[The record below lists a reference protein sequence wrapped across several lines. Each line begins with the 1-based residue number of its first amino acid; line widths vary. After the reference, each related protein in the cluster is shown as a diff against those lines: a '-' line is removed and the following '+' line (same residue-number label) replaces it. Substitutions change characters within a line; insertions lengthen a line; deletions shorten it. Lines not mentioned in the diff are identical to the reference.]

1 MEAKKSLTVSKSPRK
16 LSVKQNL
23 LFTKIKKFFN
33 EKENIKE
40 LLDIIEG
47 NTKLSLRIIDWFVTN
62 YSKKN
67 FIVIHNKKKQIE
79 RFIAG
84 KVSPKTKKKLEEKYE
99 EFNVHL
105 NYKSQLKSFQ
115 KKQFDPFC
123 RRQRLNFYYP
133 PDCVVREGK
142 VGGGGGYQDKFIV
155 TTVGQLNFF
164 KWAIENNILKYIRE
178 NLNDI
183 ERDMN
188 QNIKKNKSLKVAKQ
202 PFNSNLNLKSL
213 CENKVRQK
221 RRELSSSATKTVNR
235 IKSEIVLD
243 FD

>member
-1 MEAKKSLTVSKSPRK
+1 MDVKKKSLTISSGGKSPKK

-23 LFTKIKKFFN
+23 LYNKIKKFFN
-33 EKENIKE
+33 DNDNIKE

-79 RFIAG
+79 RFNAG
-84 KVSPKTKKKLEEKYE
+84 KISPKTKKKLEDKYE

-123 RRQRLNFYYP
+123 RRERINFYY
-133 PDCVVREGK
+133 D
-142 VGGGGGYQDKFIV
+142 DKKYIV

-164 KWAIENNILKYIRE
+164 KWAIENNILKYIRD
-178 NLNDI
+178 NINII
-183 ERDMN
+183 EKDMN
-188 QNIKKNKSLKVAKQ
+188 QNIKKNKSSKVK
-202 PFNSNLNLKSL
+202 PGFNNPNLKYVCDQNIGKL
-213 CENKVRQK
+213 RQK
-221 RRELSSSATKTVNR
+221 RRELSSSATKTVKKMN
-235 IKSEIVLD
+235 SEIVLD

>member
-1 MEAKKSLTVSKSPRK
+1 MDVKKKSLTNSSGGKSPRK

-23 LFTKIKKFFN
+23 LFNKIKKFFN
-33 EKENIKE
+33 DNDNIKE

-67 FIVIHNKKKQIE
+67 FIVIHNKKRQIE
-79 RFIAG
+79 RFNAG
-84 KVSPKTKKKLEEKYE
+84 KISPKTKKKLEDKYE

-123 RRQRLNFYYP
+123 RRERINFYYN
-133 PDCVVREGK
+133 
-142 VGGGGGYQDKFIV
+142 DKKYIV

-164 KWAIENNILKYIRE
+164 KWAIENNILKYIRD
-178 NLNDI
+178 NINSI
-183 ERDMN
+183 EKDMN
-188 QNIKKNKSLKVAKQ
+188 QNIKKNKSLKVK
-202 PFNSNLNLKSL
+202 PSLSNTNLKYVCDQS
-213 CENKVRQK
+213 KTRQK
-221 RRELSSSATKTVNR
+221 RRELSSSATKTVKKIN
-235 IKSEIVLD
+235 SEIVLD